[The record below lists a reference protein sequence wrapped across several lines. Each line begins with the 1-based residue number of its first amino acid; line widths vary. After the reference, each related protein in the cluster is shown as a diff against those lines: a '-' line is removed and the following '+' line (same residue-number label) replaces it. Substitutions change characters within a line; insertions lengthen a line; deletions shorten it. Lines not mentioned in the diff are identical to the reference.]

1 MINTIMRHLLKVA
14 VVVRKIGILLLLGSV
29 TAAAQASG
37 SEQLQQFLTN
47 VSTLNA
53 SFTQEVISESGQAAK
68 QSSGTFLLSKPGKF
82 RWAYSLP
89 YVQEIITDGETLWIY
104 DPDLDQVT
112 IKSFSESLSASPVAL
127 LTQHQSL
134 QTNFN
139 VEDINY
145 DVDGLDWVSLKPKT
159 EDSDFQQVYIGLMN
173 NTIIAMDLFDLFGQK
188 TRIRFNDVEIN
199 APIDE
204 QIYQFIPPD
213 GVDVIG
219 GTS

>member
-1 MINTIMRHLLKVA
+1 M
-14 VVVRKIGILLLLGSV
+14 LLLSIFTATLQAGGSD
-29 TAAAQASG
+29 
-37 SEQLQQFLTN
+37 QLQQFVTT
-47 VSTLNA
+47 VSTLQA
-53 SFTQEVISESGQAAK
+53 GFTQEVISESGEAGK
-68 QSSGTFLLSKPGKF
+68 QSSGSFLLSKPGKF

-89 YVQEIITDGETLWIY
+89 YVQEIITDGETLWIF

-112 IKSFSESLSASPVAL
+112 VKSFSESLSASPVAL
-127 LTQHQSL
+127 LTQQHSL
-134 QTNFN
+134 QKNFS

-145 DVDGLDWVSLKPKT
+145 DVDGLDWVSLTPKI

-173 NTIIAMDLFDLFGQK
+173 NNIKAMDLFDQFGQK
-188 TRIRFNDVEIN
+188 TRIRFNNIEIN

-204 QIYQFIPPD
+204 QSYQFIPPE